1 MDLTVVIKP
10 LAIILIL
17 FALKKIKKF
26 FWVIN
31 TPRRNEERDFGK
43 VKLWIN
49 EKGYQLPPRI
59 GRGWDLAIIA
69 GLCFV
74 WIPGIVIFFI
84 AQHKRNIYYQELKT
98 FKNKWIEAGSPE
110 GLNKK

>member
-43 VKLWIN
+43 S
-49 EKGYQLPPRI
+49 ETTRLPPSI
-59 GRGWDLAIIA
+59 LL
-69 GLCFV
+69 GLV
-74 WIPGIVIFFI
+74 
-84 AQHKRNIYYQELKT
+84 
-98 FKNKWIEAGSPE
+98 GSEHFP
-110 GLNKK
+110 K